1 MFIYIIYLFIYVS
14 ICLYIYIYR
23 GIVEVLSCRMVMGY
37 RKAPPASYGC
47 WSIFTHPTAD
57 ISTTDPRFDYG
68 FMAATSI
75 INAVNHG

>member
-1 MFIYIIYLFIYVS
+1 
-14 ICLYIYIYR
+14 
-23 GIVEVLSCRMVMGY
+23 MVMGY

-68 FMAATSI
+68 FMAAISI